1 MKKWIGLFLAGL
13 LLFSAI
19 GCAPDRPSAGDQA
32 EPRPVSS
39 DRGAPD
45 QVMSNFLCQYVIES
59 DSNEYSYHAKHDTYA
74 VEKDGEEY
82 ILDYVDF
89 DIIEYKDSGDY
100 SMQSNVIFLGRPDGT
115 WGWNNV
121 SFTRAEKIEKN
132 AISASDPTDQQEE
145 APAQTEEETEA
156 SEKPAPT
163 SESKQAALRKVKA
176 GDIIVFGSYEQ
187 DNNAS
192 NGKEDIEW
200 LVLEKKDDCM
210 LVISRYALDC
220 QQYNTFYT
228 SVTWETCSLRKWLN
242 ETFINNAFSSDEQA
256 IIRDTKVTADKN
268 PVYDTHPGNDTTDK
282 VFLLSITEVN
292 KYFSNDEA
300 RKCVPTDYV
309 IAQKPWTRNDNS
321 SGRVTCWWWLRSPG
335 INLFGAT
342 SVDPAGAIYIHGSG
356 VNGANGT
363 VRPAMW
369 IDLGT

>member
-115 WGWNNV
+115 WGWNNM

-156 SEKPAPT
+156 SEKPVFRIPRKNRT
-163 SESKQAALRKVKA
+163 KKAAHCRSQDLLR
-176 GDIIVFGSYEQ
+176 
-187 DNNAS
+187 
-192 NGKEDIEW
+192 
-200 LVLEKKDDCM
+200 
-210 LVISRYALDC
+210 
-220 QQYNTFYT
+220 
-228 SVTWETCSLRKWLN
+228 
-242 ETFINNAFSSDEQA
+242 
-256 IIRDTKVTADKN
+256 
-268 PVYDTHPGNDTTDK
+268 DK
-282 VFLLSITEVN
+282 V
-292 KYFSNDEA
+292 
-300 RKCVPTDYV
+300 
-309 IAQKPWTRNDNS
+309 Q
-321 SGRVTCWWWLRSPG
+321 
-335 INLFGAT
+335 
-342 SVDPAGAIYIHGSG
+342 
-356 VNGANGT
+356 T
-363 VRPAMW
+363 VRRDQMIAHAVRFAGGFEKSP
-369 IDLGT
+369 